1 MSYSILFEQGPPLS
15 SGLRIKRRLL
25 VLSPYFTTTCSL
37 LHSFESVMNIFTTCE
52 LLWFL
57 WDIPAKNCC
66 TVFMPQSIFCYSHLH
81 CKHLAGT
88 IFHVFVK
95 IWKIFQVMSDLAN
108 YLGVCVSLTSACL
121 SMVVSSSLTD
131 FLWFQF
137 WEKKVCGRLFSYY
150 NALLETKRTLLNHL
164 DCLLVLTMTLHTIQM
179 VF

>member
-1 MSYSILFEQGPPLS
+1 MSVLFNPIRAGAPTL
-15 SGLRIKRRLL
+15 KW
-25 VLSPYFTTTCSL
+25 SPYKEKASGALPILHNHLLTAPLIWKCDEHIYYLWTLVISL
-37 LHSFESVMNIFTTCE
+37 RYSC
-52 LLWFL
+52 
-57 WDIPAKNCC
+57 KNCC

-137 WEKKVCGRLFSYY
+137 WKKRFADAFSP
-150 NALLETKRTLLNHL
+150 TTTPFSRRRGPS
-164 DCLLVLTMTLHTIQM
+164 
-179 VF
+179 